1 MQPFHKEKRIKSE
14 RGGQAPVIK
23 PCMEEKRQLTEKYFD
38 MVYRLAFSQIKNSEQ
53 ADDVVQEVF
62 LRFIKNN
69 KPFDTEEHIK
79 AWLLRVTL
87 NCCKNVFSS
96 SWYKKTVPLS
106 ERKEGIHFDNIEKSE
121 VYYAVSELPSKYRAV
136 IHLFYYEDMSV
147 EEISK
152 HLGIN
157 PSTIKS
163 QLSRGRQILSKK
175 LKGRYDIV

>member
-1 MQPFHKEKRIKSE
+1 M
-14 RGGQAPVIK
+14 IK
-23 PCMEEKRQLTEKYFD
+23 PCIEEKRQLTEKYFD
-38 MVYRLAFSQIKNSEQ
+38 MIYRLAFSQMKNTEQ

-106 ERKEGIHFDNIEKSE
+106 EQEEGIHFDSVEKSE
-121 VYYAVSELPSKYRAV
+121 VYYAVANLPPKYRAV
-136 IHLFYYEDMSV
+136 IHLFYYEDMSI
-147 EEISK
+147 EEISRYLK
-152 HLGIN
+152 TN

-163 QLSRGRQILSKK
+163 QLSRGRKLLREK
-175 LKGRYDIV
+175 LKGGYQFV